1 MIIQISHCLPPV
13 ADLLSAGLGLRQR
26 AACHR
31 LGVGAVPP
39 IPQDLACLAGN
50 GLRGLPGVLCHFYSP
65 PIIYNW
71 KGNLSDR
78 DFFFANAEIN
88 FQFV

>member
-1 MIIQISHCLPPV
+1 M
-13 ADLLSAGLGLRQR
+13 ADLLSAGLGLCQR
-26 AACHR
+26 AACHG

-50 GLRGLPGVLCHFYSP
+50 GLRGLPSVLCHIYPP
-65 PIIYNW
+65 PIIYKW

-78 DFFFANAEIN
+78 DFIFANAEIY
-88 FQFV
+88 FYFV

>member
-1 MIIQISHCLPPV
+1 M
-13 ADLLSAGLGLRQR
+13 ADLLSAGLGLCQR

-39 IPQDLACLAGN
+39 IPQDLTGLAGN
-50 GLRGLPGVLCHFYSP
+50 GLRGLPGVLCHICSP
-65 PIIYNW
+65 PVIYIW

-78 DFFFANAEIN
+78 ELFFANAEIY
-88 FQFV
+88 FCFV